1 MNNVVAAII
10 KKNNQF
16 LIVQRNKN
24 KHLGLKWEFP
34 GGKVQESETFEKAL
48 LREINEE
55 LNITIIIHE
64 KIAEEKYKD
73 DNTFSFFEGS
83 FENIPLPDKSVDHIV
98 STLALHWVKSL
109 KVAASEMR
117 RVLRDDG
124 YLDILMIAKDD
135 GAEFKKSIVAALKK
149 HLSFKQIMGTAN
161 LVQRARADQVYS
173 AFSAFDE
180 GYNIVVEEY
189 RDVVYGTFDEHMKWW
204 SARSTPVIAEVEDKE
219 AFMKDLRDELD
230 KTNTNQGIPFDTAY
244 FHILVRSKANG

>member
-73 DNTFSFFEGS
+73 DKIDIVLHYYLCSQ
-83 FENIPLPDKSVDHIV
+83 KS
-98 STLALHWVKSL
+98 
-109 KVAASEMR
+109 
-117 RVLRDDG
+117 
-124 YLDILMIAKDD
+124 
-135 GAEFKKSIVAALKK
+135 
-149 HLSFKQIMGTAN
+149 GTME
-161 LVQRARADQVYS
+161 LCEHE
-173 AFSAFDE
+173 AFSWVEKKDFFKYEFVE
-180 GYNIVVEEY
+180 GDGNII
-189 RDVVYGTFDEHMKWW
+189 F
-204 SARSTPVIAEVEDKE
+204 
-219 AFMKDLRDELD
+219 LL
-230 KTNTNQGIPFDTAY
+230 
-244 FHILVRSKANG
+244 